1 MSKEFTSRL
10 STRERRR
17 KVATVKVARNAN
29 LQAIIKAAGGDP
41 DTAKYDEVAG
51 ELEVEGVTT
60 DALKT
65 ARDSVVNGTLAP
77 DAEARQAKRRAI
89 RSAAREAAIQALL
102 DADTVFQQK
111 LVDIN
116 AATTLA
122 ELNAITYP

>member
-1 MSKEFTSRL
+1 
-10 STRERRR
+10 
-17 KVATVKVARNAN
+17 VATVKVARNAN